1 MANLTLVGKLKF
13 IFLDANTIRVI
24 NSDNDSQVIIN
35 KNRVCLRKSYHEAEI
50 YINGM
55 SVFVPNEVDNYF
67 SRCTDLI
74 NSHFFSKNGTNSED
88 GGQSIKCRVFG
99 KLRFEFLDKD
109 SIRIISLSNES
120 QVVVNRN
127 DFNISKSYHEAE
139 IYINDL
145 PIFVPNEVDRYFYFC
160 RDIIDAHF
168 FGGGI
173 DNFQEKICL
182 HENEFKRQPPQSASY
197 RLSRIEI
204 VGAILVLCTLILA
217 GFSKLS

>member
-1 MANLTLVGKLKF
+1 MSNLTLIGKLKF

-24 NSDNDSQVIIN
+24 NSDNDSQAIIN
-35 KNRVCLRKSYHEAEI
+35 KNQVCLSKSYHEAEI
-50 YINGM
+50 YINGL

-67 SRCTDLI
+67 SRCTELI

-88 GGQSIKCRVFG
+88 GGQPIKCKLIG
-99 KLRFEFLDKD
+99 KLRFEFLDED
-109 SIRIISLSNES
+109 SIRILNLNNES

-139 IYINDL
+139 IYINGL
-145 PIFVPNEVDRYFYFC
+145 PIFVPNEVDRYFYLC
-160 RDIIDAHF
+160 RDIVDAHF
-168 FGGGI
+168 FGSSI
-173 DNFQEKICL
+173 DNFPEKFCP
-182 HENEFKRQPPQSASY
+182 HEIELKRQPPQSASY

-204 VGAILVLCTLILA
+204 VGVILVLCTLILT